1 MRSIYKIYGDQMK
14 KLLIGTLVVAAI
26 SGGIGYANYSVTQ
39 EAKIELDK
47 QLAMINTEL
56 GVKIDYQD
64 VSVNVLDK
72 SFLIEKIKLVGPD
85 GSHFADVK
93 SVKVMGYDPQKITE
107 YAEFK
112 LKELVISE
120 QLKQQLPPGIA
131 DEFINS
137 KINLL
142 SSMKYNEN
150 SNHADFENQIQ
161 SSGVA
166 GLKFNF
172 SLTNVKEL
180 FDFSMQMNKQ
190 HQAQVDSGKEPTLE
204 QQFKQQTQL
213 MNVIQGV
220 KPEKLN
226 FEVANLGKL
235 ESALTQLASA
245 QKMELGQLKEM
256 IKQQLT
262 FSPAPQVLKDG
273 LTIFIDK
280 LGSLNISITVP
291 ENMSIADFKKP
302 ETLQKLASPEEMA
315 NFLNLKVA
323 AK

>member
-1 MRSIYKIYGDQMK
+1 MK
-14 KLLIGTLVVAAI
+14 KLLIGTAVVAAI
-26 SGGIGYANYSVTQ
+26 AAGIGYVNYSITQ
-39 EAKIELDK
+39 EAKVELDK
-47 QLAMINTEL
+47 QLEMINTES

-64 VSVNVLDK
+64 VSVNILDK
-72 SFLIEKIKLVGPD
+72 SFLIEKIKLAGPD

-93 SVKVMGYDPQKITE
+93 SVKVIGYDPQKITE

-112 LKELVISE
+112 LNELVISDE
-120 QLKQQLPPGIA
+120 VKQQLPPGMA

-137 KINLL
+137 KINLF
-142 SSMKYNEN
+142 SSMKYDEN
-150 SNHADFENQIQ
+150 SNHADFKNQIQ

-166 GLKFNF
+166 GFKFDF
-172 SLTNVKEL
+172 SLANVKEL
-180 FDFSMQMNKQ
+180 FDLSMQMNKQ

-204 QQFKQQTQL
+204 QQFQEQTQL

-220 KPEKLN
+220 KPETLS
-226 FEVANLGKL
+226 FEVSNLGKL

-245 QKMELGQLKEM
+245 QQMELGQLKEM

-262 FSPAPQVLKDG
+262 FSPAPQVLKEG
-273 LTIFIDK
+273 LTTFIDK
-280 LGSLNISITVP
+280 LGSLNISIAVP
-291 ENMSIADFKKP
+291 ENMSVADFQKP

-315 NFLNLKVA
+315 KFFNLKVA